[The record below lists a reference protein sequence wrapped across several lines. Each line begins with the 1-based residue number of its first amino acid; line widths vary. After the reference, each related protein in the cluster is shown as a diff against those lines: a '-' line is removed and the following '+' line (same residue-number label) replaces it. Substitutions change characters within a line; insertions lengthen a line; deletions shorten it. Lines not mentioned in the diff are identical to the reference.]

1 MANIIKT
8 EGFVLK
14 TMLFKESSLIASIF
28 TKKFGK
34 IKVLAKGV
42 RRPKS
47 KFCGA
52 LELFNLDEIIFY
64 KRELKDLY
72 TLSDAVVIDDFEEVR
87 AYPKK
92 VNAGMVLCEFFE
104 KTLPLEEIDSYAY
117 TLLLNFLKELQD
129 IDVAATKP
137 LTFYYLLKT
146 LSGAGVRPHFEN
158 CVRCH
163 GPIKYDNKNVDFSIG
178 AGGVVC
184 DSHFDDTVVFLS
196 NKTVNTLRRIYK
208 DEDTEMCKESISEI
222 ETFIPD
228 YLYYHL
234 NNLVL
239 NSLKHLSDYSDKK

>member
-1 MANIIKT
+1 
-8 EGFVLK
+8 
-14 TMLFKESSLIASIF
+14 MLFKESSLIASIF

-47 KFCGA
+47 KLCGA

-64 KRELKDLY
+64 KRELKELY
-72 TLSDAVVIDDFEEVR
+72 TLSDAVVIDDFEKVR
-87 AYPKK
+87 AHPRK

-104 KTLPLEEIDSYAY
+104 KTLPLEEIDSHAY

-129 IDVAATKP
+129 IDKAAIKP
-137 LTFYYLLKT
+137 LTYYYLLKT

-163 GPIKYDNKNVDFSIG
+163 EPIKYDNKNID
-178 AGGVVC
+178 
-184 DSHFDDTVVFLS
+184 FDDTVIFLS

-208 DEDTEMCKESISEI
+208 DEDIEMCKESISEI
-222 ETFIPD
+222 ETFIPN

>member
-47 KFCGA
+47 KLCGA
-52 LELFNLDEIIFY
+52 
-64 KRELKDLY
+64 
-72 TLSDAVVIDDFEEVR
+72 DAVVIDDFEKVR
-87 AYPKK
+87 VYPRK

-104 KTLPLEEIDSYAY
+104 KTLPLEEIDSHAY

-129 IDVAATKP
+129 IDKAAIKS
-137 LTFYYLLKT
+137 LTYYYLLKT

-163 GPIKYDNKNVDFSIG
+163 EPIKYDNKNID
-178 AGGVVC
+178 C
-184 DSHFDDTVVFLS
+184 DSHFDDTVIFLS

-208 DEDTEMCKESISEI
+208 DEDIEMCKESISEI
-222 ETFIPD
+222 ETFIPN

>member
-47 KFCGA
+47 KLCGA

-64 KRELKDLY
+64 KRELKELY
-72 TLSDAVVIDDFEEVR
+72 TLSDAVVIDDFEKVR
-87 AYPKK
+87 AHPRK

-104 KTLPLEEIDSYAY
+104 KTLPLEEIDSHAY

-129 IDVAATKP
+129 ID
-137 LTFYYLLKT
+137 
-146 LSGAGVRPHFEN
+146 
-158 CVRCH
+158 
-163 GPIKYDNKNVDFSIG
+163 
-178 AGGVVC
+178 
-184 DSHFDDTVVFLS
+184 
-196 NKTVNTLRRIYK
+196 
-208 DEDTEMCKESISEI
+208 
-222 ETFIPD
+222 
-228 YLYYHL
+228 
-234 NNLVL
+234 
-239 NSLKHLSDYSDKK
+239 